1 MSDDIHRLLR
11 EVWPTLSLAERQ
23 ALRIIIKSLG
33 RRGLE
38 PDLVPDRPI
47 CPLPIAPGAVAYGR
61 VMDRIDEDALVEAL
75 HFGFEPPAKLRGDA
89 A

>member
-1 MSDDIHRLLR
+1 MSDDIQRLLHQ
-11 EVWPTLSLAERQ
+11 VWLTLSLAERQ

-33 RRGLE
+33 RRGSE
-38 PDLVPDRPI
+38 PGLAPDSPTG
-47 CPLPIAPGAVAYGR
+47 PLPIAPGAIVYGR

-75 HFGFEPPAKLRGDA
+75 HFGLARPAKLRGDA